1 MLHRSKRNT
10 ASSALVVVAVLVP
23 LLLGATQQPAP
34 AAPLAGCQQGSAG
47 QISASGRAPVPS
59 ASSTIAVPTGS
70 VAETPADGTPP
81 AITGFAP
88 TSGPVGTSVVI
99 TGSGFTGATDVQF
112 NGTSTSTYFVD
123 SDAQIT
129 ASVPF
134 GALTGKI
141 SVTATGGTSTSLAE
155 FRTQPIV
162 ASFTPTV
169 GLSGTS
175 VTITGTA
182 FTGATSVRFNGTS
195 ATAYSVDSYTQITA
209 SVPSGALTGKISVT
223 AGGTGTSSAK
233 FKVQPTVQSFIPT
246 AGPPG
251 TSVTITGTAFT
262 GATSVRFNGTSATAY
277 SVDSYTQI
285 TASVPSGALTGKIS
299 VTTSG
304 GVVTSSTKFKV
315 QPTVASFTPTAGPV
329 GSSVTITGVAFTG
342 ATAVKFEGVA
352 ATFTVG
358 SSTEITASVPAG
370 ALTGKISVTTSGG
383 TMMSSS
389 QFMVQPT
396 LTAVTPTAASVGAS
410 VVITGSGLAG
420 ANDIEFNGTAASS
433 YSVDSDTQITATVPP
448 GAQSGPIGV
457 STPGGQAVSVDSF
470 TVVPP
475 PVPAIAG
482 FAAMS
487 GPVGTS
493 VVITGSGFTGAT
505 DVQFNGTSTST
516 HSVDSDAQI
525 TAIVP
530 PGAQTGPMG
539 VSTSGGQAVSADS
552 FTVTP
557 SPVPAITGFT
567 PSSGPVGTSVVI
579 TGSGFTGA
587 TDVQFDGT
595 STSIHSVDSDAQ
607 ITARVPRGACS
618 GTISVIADGGAA
630 NSATSFSVVPI
641 PIQHIVIIDQENHSF
656 DNVLGLWCVQSGR
669 CDGAI
674 TGVWPDGTTRALS
687 QATDL
692 VPSVGHQPSN
702 QTLAV
707 DGGKMDGF
715 PNITSCQKTG
725 SDVCMTQFDPI
736 QIPNLVALAS
746 TFAVSDRT
754 FEFDASASWG
764 SHLELVAGTNDGFTG
779 YNPGDTDG
787 TGGSLGWGC
796 DSLKTAEWKDPR
808 TGGISQQYSCV
819 PLPSGLDPATGTTTP
834 VAWVPTVMDELDQAG
849 IGWRTYGGGSGSGGY
864 GWAICPTFA
873 DCLYTPQA
881 SNMADFSQVVT
892 DAVAGALPA
901 VSFVTPSG
909 VNSQHNGHS
918 MAVGDNWIGE
928 VVQAIED
935 GPDWN
940 STAIF
945 ITYDDCGCFYDHV
958 PPPAGLGI
966 RVPMVIVSPY
976 ARPGFTDSN
985 VASYA
990 SLLTYVEDTFG
1001 LPSLTARDATAYG
1014 FAGSFDYQQVLV
1026 RGARM
1031 TTTPVPSAELRWIAD
1046 HPDHDG
1052 T

>member
-47 QISASGRAPVPS
+47 RISASERPTAPS
-59 ASSTIAVPTGS
+59 ASSTIADPTGS
-70 VAETPADGTPP
+70 VAKSPEDGTPP

-112 NGTSTSTYFVD
+112 NGTSTSYSLD

-141 SVTATGGTSTSLAE
+141 SVTATSGTSTSFAD
-155 FRTQPIV
+155 FRTQPTV

-182 FTGATSVRFNGTS
+182 FTGATSVKFNGTS

-233 FKVQPTVQSFIPT
+233 FKVQPTIKSFVPT
-246 AGPPG
+246 AGLPG

-262 GATSVRFNGTSATAY
+262 GATSVKFNGTSATAY

-304 GVVTSSTKFKV
+304 GAVTSSTKFKV
-315 QPTVASFTPTAGPV
+315 QPTVTSFTPTAGPV

-352 ATFTVG
+352 ATFTVD
-358 SSTEITASVPAG
+358 SSTQITASVPAG
-370 ALTGKISVTTSGG
+370 ALTGKISVTTPGG

-433 YSVDSDTQITATVPP
+433 YSVDSDTQITATVPS

-470 TVVPP
+470 TVVPSP
-475 PVPAIAG
+475 MPAITG

-493 VVITGSGFTGAT
+493 VVITGSGFTW
-505 DVQFNGTSTST
+505 
-516 HSVDSDAQI
+516 
-525 TAIVP
+525 
-530 PGAQTGPMG
+530 
-539 VSTSGGQAVSADS
+539 
-552 FTVTP
+552 
-557 SPVPAITGFT
+557 
-567 PSSGPVGTSVVI
+567 
-579 TGSGFTGA
+579 A

-595 STSIHSVDSDAQ
+595 GTSIRSVDSDTQ

-618 GTISVIADGGAA
+618 GTISVIADGGVA
-630 NSATSFSVVPI
+630 NSATSFTVVPI

-656 DNVLGLWCVQSGR
+656 DNVLGLWCVQTGR

-674 TGVWPDGTTRALS
+674 TGVWPDETTRALS

-725 SDVCMTQFDPI
+725 SDVCMTQFDPT
-736 QIPNLVALAS
+736 QIPNLIALAS

-909 VNSQHNGHS
+909 VNSQHNGQS
-918 MAVGDNWIGE
+918 MAVGDNWIGQ

-958 PPPAGLGI
+958 PPPAGFGI

-1014 FAGSFDYQQVLV
+1014 FAGSFDYQQIPV
-1026 RGARM
+1026 RGVRM

-1046 HPDHDG
+1046 HPDHEG